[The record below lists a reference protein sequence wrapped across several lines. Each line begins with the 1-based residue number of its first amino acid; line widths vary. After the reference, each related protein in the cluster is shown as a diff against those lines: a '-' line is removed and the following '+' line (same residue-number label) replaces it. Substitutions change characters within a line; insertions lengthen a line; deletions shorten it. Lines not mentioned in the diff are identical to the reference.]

1 MFPDRR
7 TKPWL
12 RTPGLII
19 VAVVYVLGVV
29 VTALATWATFK
40 YVAPPSRLIEAAFVA
55 VVLIIVGVL
64 LIRTRRSEPGSK
76 GCATCANC
84 VGRRDR
90 RGRCG

>member
-55 VVLIIVGVL
+55 VVLIIVGLL
-64 LIRTRRSEPGSK
+64 LIRHGVPSLRGSL
-76 GCATCANC
+76 GSPQPLQPAS
-84 VGRRDR
+84 
-90 RGRCG
+90 